1 MDYSFNH
8 PVRKGR
14 IILDMT
20 PSAGYGFFDDRL
32 DYMAGAEEVGS
43 HVFLFENISRAKGEL
58 TRLSVKVKSI

>member
-1 MDYSFNH
+1 MDYSFNR

-20 PSAGYGFFDDRL
+20 PYADYGFFDDRF
-32 DYMAGAEEVGS
+32 DYIAGAEKAGL
-43 HVFLFENISRAKGEL
+43 HVFLLENISRAKGEL